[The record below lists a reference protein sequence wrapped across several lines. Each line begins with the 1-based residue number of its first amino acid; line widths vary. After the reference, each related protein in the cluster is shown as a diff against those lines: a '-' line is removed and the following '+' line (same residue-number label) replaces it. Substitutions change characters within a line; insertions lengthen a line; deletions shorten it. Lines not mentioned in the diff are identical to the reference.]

1 MSVDVASNRTSAA
14 TERRRGACDQRKP
27 NHLEQLVKGLTVR
40 VDIVRELIQRM
51 LDAAS
56 REGTL
61 TESIALE
68 IERRFRMDYAGSEYY
83 VKKMNFR
90 GLSARNQIVHD
101 YLAGKSEKQIA
112 AETGL
117 SRATIYRNLKK

>member
-1 MSVDVASNRTSAA
+1 
-14 TERRRGACDQRKP
+14 
-27 NHLEQLVKGLTVR
+27 VR

-68 IERRFRMDYAGSEYY
+68 IERRFRVDYAGSEYY

-90 GLSARNQIVHD
+90 GLSARNQIVHA